1 MNRKIGSRALAAAAL
16 VIAAPAAA
24 QAPLTAR
31 SLGMA
36 GSYVADSR
44 GVDALFFNPANLG
57 LSGNARWSVTL
68 AQVAVGTRF
77 VGTTLGEV
85 PSFLHFNRWSQG
97 EKDAFLGG
105 VPGQGLN
112 ADVAVNLPL
121 AAVQYRRVAVGVSY
135 AARYQENMGRDVVDL
150 LVNGYQAGRTDY
162 AVGNTGGRNASWLD
176 FSAGTGRR
184 FGRVSVGVAGHYIM
198 GRAMAQ
204 NRLFEPEFDVEAQ
217 DLSAELREVSVHGG
231 HGWGVDLGIAAEPAP
246 RVTVSAAVSNAFG
259 GMKWSDEF
267 RTKSIVLTKSDFHRS
282 GAEGALNRFDD
293 SETAVDATAV
303 PVTVYETAAGLY
315 DNAWLP
321 PTLRLGAAYALS
333 GERTRV
339 SASYQGAL
347 DDGALSGGWRRQLSA
362 GVEHR
367 LGLVSLRAGAGTDA
381 GGAWMAAG
389 GASVGPLQL
398 GVARTSEPDGD
409 ARASGWTFTF
419 GLTARNLTA
428 MP

>member
-1 MNRKIGSRALAAAAL
+1 MTRITASRALAAAAL
-16 VIAAPAAA
+16 AVAAPAAA
-24 QAPLTAR
+24 QAPVTAR

-36 GSYVADSR
+36 GSYVADAR

-57 LSGNARWSVTL
+57 LGGTPTWSVSIPQL
-68 AQVAVGTRF
+68 AVGTRF
-77 VGTTLGEV
+77 VGTSLGEL
-85 PSFLHFNRWSQG
+85 PSFMHFNRWSQG

-105 VPGQGLN
+105 IPDEGAN
-112 ADVAVNLPL
+112 ARVGVTLPI

-135 AARYQENMGRDVVDL
+135 VARYEENVGRDVMDL

-184 FGRVSVGVAGHYIM
+184 FGKVSVGVAGHYVI

-204 NRLFEPEFDVEAQ
+204 NRLFEPEFDVEAE
-217 DLSAELREVSVHGG
+217 DLSAELREVSVRGG
-231 HGWGVDLGIAAEPAP
+231 YGWGVDVGVAAQP
-246 RVTVSAAVSNAFG
+246 RERLTVSAAVSNALS
-259 GMKWSDEF
+259 GMKWSDDF
-267 RTKSIVLTKSDFHRS
+267 RTKSITLTRSDF
-282 GAEGALNRFDD
+282 GKNAAEAALTRFDE
-293 SETAVDATAV
+293 SETAVDPTAV

-315 DNAWLP
+315 DRAWLP
-321 PTLRLGAAYALS
+321 PTLRLGAAYALP

-347 DDGALSGGWRRQLSA
+347 DEGALAGGWRRQLSA

-367 LGLVSLRAGAGTDA
+367 LGLVSVRAGAGTDA

-389 GASVGPLQL
+389 GASVGPVQL
-398 GVARTSEPDGD
+398 GVARTSEPAGS
-409 ARASGWTFTF
+409 ARASGWTLSF
-419 GLTARNLTA
+419 GLTARDLTVI
-428 MP
+428 P